1 MFAYGYHSHLVKGLR
16 VCPPMHKLSAKG
28 RHFLESWW
36 TRFVSLGHHA
46 LESVKTPPNRKRK
59 KNKLKTRRLA
69 LSHAFQDAHAEGKW
83 RLSWLKAQTVHI
95 RHLLTWESLSKSWWV
110 IGSYLWQSIN
120 GIRILQNAQSQ
131 VSRRISDE
139 AVGCDSMYSQCID
152 FSNLPN
158 RDEHVA
164 AHRTFLSWKISKKL
178 EPSVAAPEYTCL
190 IVPILKCGKSSNY
203 CENQVHMTIHLSRF
217 YSFKVKVILVFKS
230 ESTWCGLQ

>member
-1 MFAYGYHSHLVKGLR
+1 MAGSCLPTWSR
-16 VCPPMHKLSAKG
+16 VCGSALQCISCQPKDVISWNLDEPDSSVWDIMPWKASKLPEIG
-28 RHFLESWW
+28 Q
-36 TRFVSLGHHA
+36 
-46 LESVKTPPNRKRK
+46 RKNWK

-69 LSHAFQDAHAEGKW
+69 LSHAFRDAHAEGKW

-203 CENQVHMTIHLSRF
+203 CEN
-217 YSFKVKVILVFKS
+217 
-230 ESTWCGLQ
+230 

>member
-1 MFAYGYHSHLVKGLR
+1 MAGSCLPTWSR
-16 VCPPMHKLSAKG
+16 VCGSALQCISCQPKDVISWNLDEPDSSVWDIMPWKASKLPQIEKGKKTNSRLADSRFPMHSKMPMRKASEDCLGWKPKLYTFAI
-28 RHFLESWW
+28 SWHEKV
-36 TRFVSLGHHA
+36 FPSLGGW
-46 LESVKTPPNRKRK
+46 S
-59 KNKLKTRRLA
+59 
-69 LSHAFQDAHAEGKW
+69 AHIFGK
-83 RLSWLKAQTVHI
+83 A
-95 RHLLTWESLSKSWWV
+95 
-110 IGSYLWQSIN
+110 
-120 GIRILQNAQSQ
+120 RILQNAQSQ

-203 CENQVHMTIHLSRF
+203 CEN
-217 YSFKVKVILVFKS
+217 
-230 ESTWCGLQ
+230 